1 MQTLKIDKNGTLV
14 LPKIAQ
20 SIFRPSD
27 KIAWFVD
34 GDTFI
39 VKKINPS
46 KLSEIADRIK
56 EKPLSLK
63 EIVKEVHAY
72 RKVKR

>member
-34 GDTFI
+34 VDTFI

-72 RKVKR
+72 RKEKR

>member
-27 KIAWFVD
+27 KVAWFVD

-72 RKVKR
+72 RKEKR

>member
-72 RKVKR
+72 RKERR

>member
-20 SIFRPSD
+20 SIFKPSD

-72 RKVKR
+72 RKEKR

>member
-1 MQTLKIDKNGTLV
+1 MQTLKIDKNGMLV

-27 KIAWFVD
+27 EIAWFVD

-46 KLSEIADRIK
+46 KLSEMADRIK

-72 RKVKR
+72 RKEKR

>member
-72 RKVKR
+72 RKEKR

>member
-27 KIAWFVD
+27 KIAWFVY

-72 RKVKR
+72 RKEKR

>member
-1 MQTLKIDKNGTLV
+1 MQTLKIDKNGMLV

-27 KIAWFVD
+27 EIAWFVD

-46 KLSEIADRIK
+46 KLSEMADRIK

-72 RKVKR
+72 RKERR

>member
-27 KIAWFVD
+27 KIAWFVE

-72 RKVKR
+72 RKERR

>member
-1 MQTLKIDKNGTLV
+1 MQTLKIDKNGMLV

-27 KIAWFVD
+27 EIAWFVD

-39 VKKINPS
+39 VK
-46 KLSEIADRIK
+46 D
-56 EKPLSLK
+56 
-63 EIVKEVHAY
+63 
-72 RKVKR
+72 